1 MGLVI
6 LLLSLLAP
14 LLLAGCFNPFLTA
27 GNTAADLGT
36 MSAEERRFYNI
47 AEDYSIKSEITNK
60 YFDETMLMEINTDVY
75 EARVMLTGAV
85 TKAATKRKAELISRR
100 VKGVREIF
108 NEIQVTTNGGVNAS
122 TRDFSIEIKL
132 KFNLLAAKGISSL
145 NYRLRSV
152 HGVDY
157 LIGGAE
163 SPDELNKLLVPARAM
178 DGARKVVHN
187 VPIRP
192 EKGS

>member
-14 LLLAGCFNPFLTA
+14 LLLSGCFNPFFTA

-75 EARVMLTGAV
+75 EGRVMLTGAV
-85 TKAATKRKAELISRR
+85 AKAATKRKAELIAVRAM
-100 VKGVREIF
+100 GVSVIF
-108 NEIQVTTNGGVNAS
+108 HEIQDRTYG
-122 TRDFSIEIKL
+122 
-132 KFNLLAAKGISSL
+132 
-145 NYRLRSV
+145 
-152 HGVDY
+152 
-157 LIGGAE
+157 
-163 SPDELNKLLVPARAM
+163 
-178 DGARKVVHN
+178 
-187 VPIRP
+187 
-192 EKGS
+192 